1 MFDKII
7 ESGSFNEHQA
17 AKVMKQL
24 FSAVA
29 YCHKY
34 QIVHR
39 DLKPENILYES
50 KKADSNIKVIDW
62 GTSKEVDENEIL
74 TKKQGTPY
82 YIAPEVI
89 KKKYNEKCDV
99 WSCGVIMYIML
110 CGTPP
115 FNGANNKLI
124 MKRVLTGKF
133 SFPPE
138 KGWDCVSKEAKN
150 MIKKML
156 VVDPKKRISALEAL
170 N

>member
-62 GTSKEVDENEIL
+62 GTSKEAGLARFDVD
-74 TKKQGTPY
+74 
-82 YIAPEVI
+82 
-89 KKKYNEKCDV
+89 
-99 WSCGVIMYIML
+99 
-110 CGTPP
+110 
-115 FNGANNKLI
+115 FLI
-124 MKRVLTGKF
+124 
-133 SFPPE
+133 
-138 KGWDCVSKEAKN
+138 
-150 MIKKML
+150 I
-156 VVDPKKRISALEAL
+156 
-170 N
+170 